1 MLLSHYA
8 VDLGALFQKHYPPP
22 KQYQTLAEPQ
32 IQVLYRSWKWNSAKR
47 KWKWGEENGTFRDA
61 KKRGGS

>member
-22 KQYQTLAEPQ
+22 KQYQTLAEPSNPSPVQ
-32 IQVLYRSWKWNSAKR
+32 KLEMEFCEEEMEMGGGKWHLQR
-47 KWKWGEENGTFRDA
+47 C
-61 KKRGGS
+61 